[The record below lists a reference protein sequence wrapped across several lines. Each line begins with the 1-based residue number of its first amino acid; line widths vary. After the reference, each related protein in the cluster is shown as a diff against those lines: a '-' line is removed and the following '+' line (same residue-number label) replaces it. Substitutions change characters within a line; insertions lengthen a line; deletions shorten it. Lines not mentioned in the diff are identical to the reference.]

1 MVEKE
6 DFMKRRDIGIFLL
19 FAGLLV
25 VLFACA
31 GGGGLAP
38 EGWKRVQFVIPGC
51 G

>member
-1 MVEKE
+1 
-6 DFMKRRDIGIFLL
+6 MKRRHIGMLL
-19 FAGLLV
+19 TVAGLLV

-31 GGGGLAP
+31 GGELAP